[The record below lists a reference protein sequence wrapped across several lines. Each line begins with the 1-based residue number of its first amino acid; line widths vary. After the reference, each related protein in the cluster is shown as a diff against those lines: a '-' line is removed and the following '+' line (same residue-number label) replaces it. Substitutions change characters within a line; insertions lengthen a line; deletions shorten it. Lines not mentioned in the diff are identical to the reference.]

1 MGIAIGCITIGAA
14 IAIDY
19 VQGPPQ
25 PPKPTIFSKII
36 ENAFYQV
43 NNLTL
48 KLDQIDQTILNL
60 THNDMYNGKTAQ
72 IYQELQEITNNLNN
86 FYHEIKRIKPL
97 LNQDDKDAIN
107 YFLQNNSVEQFKSIN
122 SFIKNIRIAKNESLE
137 SFYLL
142 QTVVNGLHGTALTV
156 PPA

>member
-1 MGIAIGCITIGAA
+1 M
-14 IAIDY
+14 
-19 VQGPPQ
+19 
-25 PPKPTIFSKII
+25 
-36 ENAFYQV
+36 

-86 FYHEIKRIKPL
+86 FYYEMKRIKPL
-97 LNQDDKDAIN
+97 LNQEDKEAIN
-107 YFLQNNSVEQFKSIN
+107 YFLRNNSVEQFKSIN

-142 QTVVNGLHGTALTV
+142 QTVVNGLHGTALKV
-156 PPA
+156 PTA